1 MREAVFSSLGDLV
14 SGARFADVFA
24 GSGSYGLEA
33 LSRGAAGGTFV
44 EQDGRVRKLLQ
55 ANLAAVWRSMGGS
68 APVPARCIGMDA
80 LRYAPAEP
88 LDLVFADPPYPWS
101 RLHLPALLDAARGW
115 LGKGPDCRLVV
126 EVPADLEI
134 ELSGWVQL
142 RQLGGKGRDTPA
154 VRILQPEAA
163 A

>member
-1 MREAVFSSLGDLV
+1 MREAVFSSLGGLIE
-14 SGARFADVFA
+14 GARFADVFA
-24 GSGSYGLEA
+24 GTGSYGLEA
-33 LSRGAAGGTFV
+33 LSRGAVGGTFV

-68 APVPARCIGMDA
+68 GPVPARCLGVDA
-80 LRYAPAEP
+80 LRYVPEGP

-101 RLHLPALLDAARGW
+101 RLHLPDLLAVARGW
-115 LGKGPDCRLVV
+115 LSHGPDGRLVL

-163 A
+163 V